1 MVNESKIR
9 EAILEK
15 PEHVTGAELE
25 RLIMRELFKNLL
37 ESNNLFKRH
46 KLVDIEFISN
56 KIIHGF
62 NFKIKRI
69 HGNKVSK

>member
-1 MVNESKIR
+1 MENELKIR
-9 EAILEK
+9 GVRLEK
-15 PEHVTGAELE
+15 PEPVTDVELE
-25 RLIMRELFKNLL
+25 RLILRELFKNLL

-46 KLVDIEFISN
+46 KLVDMEVISK

-69 HGNKVSK
+69 HGNKVSQ